1 MQWPRMPRKRWIVL
15 LVLLIG
21 GAAAYAFSR
30 EDPPDPRYNGAYWL
44 EGGHLTLVTARTG
57 GTLRLTRLTGES
69 RALWPAGDRTYTAGP
84 GWSDK
89 APVEVRV
96 EFEKPAANVGAGG
109 VLYAPRLFRTPVGG
123 KLQAA
128 WREEL
133 PETHFTFTSYGLELR
148 GKLVRPKGRGPFPA
162 VVIVHG
168 SGRDSAV
175 DTYYMPYLFAAHGI
189 ATLVYDKRGTG
200 GSEGDYT
207 QNFHVLARDVVA
219 AVEWLRTQSG
229 IDPSM
234 IHLAGYSQGGW
245 IAPLAATK
253 TPGIRSLLIN
263 YGPMVP
269 VTGEDRWGYVYTLR
283 KKGFGEEDIRKA
295 DRIDNVIGAIADR
308 GEDRWDELGRLL
320 DEAEGEPWFEAVEGS
335 DSALGFV
342 AGTRVPRWALRLY
355 AAWALRPR
363 DEPFIDRLY
372 DPVPTVDSLQAT
384 PSLWL
389 LADED
394 ESMPTGWT
402 VEKLEALRAK
412 GRPIQIRV
420 YPRTDHGILLFD
432 EEPDGERHYLGYH
445 PDYFRDQVRWLRSQ
459 SGLDPE

>member
-1 MQWPRMPRKRWIVL
+1 MTPRLAVRKRWIVL
-15 LVLLIG
+15 LILLLAGI
-21 GAAAYAFSR
+21 AAYAFFH
-30 EDPPDPRYNGAYWL
+30 EVPPDPRYNGAYGFQDGRL
-44 EGGHLTLVTARTG
+44 GFVTARTG
-57 GTLRLTRLTGES
+57 GGLRLTRIDGES
-69 RALWPAGDRTYTAGP
+69 WPLWPAGKDLFEAGP
-84 GWSDK
+84 GW
-89 APVEVRV
+89 R
-96 EFEKPAANVGAGG
+96 EK
-109 VLYAPRLFRTPVGG
+109 TPVQFEADFDEPEALAAADGLPYSPSFSQRFKGG
-123 KLQAA
+123 R
-128 WREEL
+128 WEPVRRVDL
-133 PETHFTFTSYGLELR
+133 PETQFTFTSDGLELR
-148 GKLVRPKGRGPFPA
+148 GKLVRPAGRGPFPA

-168 SGRDSAV
+168 SGRESAV
-175 DTYYMPYLFAAHGI
+175 DTYYMPYLFAQHGI

-219 AVEWLRTQSG
+219 AVDWLRGQRW
-229 IDPSM
+229 IDPAM

-253 TPGIRSLLIN
+253 TKGIRSLLIN

-269 VTGEDRWGYVYTLR
+269 VTGEDRWGYVYALK

-295 DRIDNVIGAIADR
+295 DRVDAAIGAIADH

-320 DEAEGEPWFEAVEGS
+320 DEAEGEPWFEAVKGS

-342 AGTRVPRWALRLY
+342 AGTRLPRWAIRLY
-355 AAWALRPR
+355 AAWALRPKE
-363 DEPFIDRLY
+363 EPFVDRLY
-372 DPVPTVDSLQAT
+372 DPVPTVASLTAT

-402 VEKLEALRAK
+402 VEKLEDLRAQ

-420 YPRTDHGILLFD
+420 YPRTDHGILRFQ
-432 EEPDGERHYLGYH
+432 EKPGGERQYLGYH
-445 PDYFRDQVRWLRSQ
+445 PDYLMDQVRWLRSQ
-459 SGLDPE
+459 SGLDPQ